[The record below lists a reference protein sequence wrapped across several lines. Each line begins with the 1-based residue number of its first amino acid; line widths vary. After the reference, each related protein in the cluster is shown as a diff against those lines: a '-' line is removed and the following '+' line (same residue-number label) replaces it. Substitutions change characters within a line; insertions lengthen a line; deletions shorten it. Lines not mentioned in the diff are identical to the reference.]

1 MKSLSLSSL
10 LIGSVSIIALA
21 CSVAPAAVAPPV
33 IVVPLA
39 LAPVTADPIA
49 TAAIAQPA
57 AVAAPA
63 AGSDCIDVDDEHAG
77 IKQMALEGVLRVDTQ
92 FAHPA
97 RGKTHPFILQ
107 LQASRCAVGTPE
119 PRVVEVQLA
128 ATEGV
133 ELKPLVGKHIRVTGE
148 PFAAH
153 TAWHARDVVFMTTS
167 AAVL

>member
-10 LIGSVSIIALA
+10 VVGSVSIIALA
-21 CSVAPAAVAPPV
+21 CSVAPAALPAPV
-33 IVVPLA
+33 IVVPVA
-39 LAPVTADPIA
+39 LEPVTAAPIA
-49 TAAIAQPA
+49 EPT
-57 AVAAPA
+57 AVAAPT
-63 AGSDCIDVDDEHAG
+63 AGPDCIDVDDEHGG

-97 RGKTHPFILQ
+97 RGKTRPLILH
-107 LQASRCAVGTPE
+107 LQASRCAVGIPE

-128 ATEGV
+128 STEGV

-153 TAWHARDVVFMTTS
+153 TAWHARAVVFMTTS
-167 AAVL
+167 ATVL